1 MGFTLLLREAVM
13 LCIGSLC
20 LSVGKLVFNSTSTGK
35 PISFARRTNLVRE
48 ALQAKL
54 GRMPLMLH
62 ITTQQGLGE
71 CEQHEGVFLF
81 LSEMFRHLSFMRLSR
96 KAERGK
102 CCGCSFLER
111 CGFLKRRS
119 LEEFRVIGKKY
130 WNCMS

>member
-54 GRMPLMLH
+54 GRMPPTCH
-62 ITTQQGLGE
+62 ITTQQELGE
-71 CEQHEGVFLF
+71 CEMHVGFFVFVRDVTTSIIHETP
-81 LSEMFRHLSFMRLSR
+81 
-96 KAERGK
+96 KKKERSK
-102 CCGCSFLER
+102 T
-111 CGFLKRRS
+111 
-119 LEEFRVIGKKY
+119 
-130 WNCMS
+130 